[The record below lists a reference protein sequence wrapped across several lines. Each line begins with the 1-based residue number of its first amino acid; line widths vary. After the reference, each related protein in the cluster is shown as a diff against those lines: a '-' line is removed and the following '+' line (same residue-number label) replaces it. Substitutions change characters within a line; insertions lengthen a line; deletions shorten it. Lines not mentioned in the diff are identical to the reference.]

1 MKSEIDPLPDAFGGW
16 QFSPTT
22 DTSSVSFSLDT
33 TPDEQIPVWRQEL
46 PLDPEAATAEL
57 LENEAQMQLSMQAL
71 DEVPGRIDALVL
83 QTQQASLDGISFA
96 ADSLE
101 TLPEPEADLM
111 DLVQTINK
119 PAVGVSFEVGGED
132 QSKLETAF
140 TQFGADMEHLFRLV
154 THFAW
159 VETQIEDVLLG
170 RSIVSWTG
178 DLDTSWKS
186 GLKDEIHQLHKSSLN
201 QALATRNLVL
211 HAVTITTKSAAKLAV
226 LLATP
231 GGAILALPVA
241 WKFIKQILAD
251 VQKYKEL
258 TKIPI

>member
-1 MKSEIDPLPDAFGGW
+1 MTDSEPLSDVFGGW
-16 QFSPTT
+16 QF
-22 DTSSVSFSLDT
+22 TSITGAPGVSFDLGGTSEAQL
-33 TPDEQIPVWRQEL
+33 PVWRQEL
-46 PLDPEAATAEL
+46 PSDPEVAAAQL
-57 LENEAQMQLSMQAL
+57 QENEARMQLSMQAL
-71 DEVPGRIDALVL
+71 EAITGRIDALVESA
-83 QTQQASLDGISFA
+83 QPAGMGGISFA
-96 ADSLE
+96 AVSLE
-101 TLPEPEADLM
+101 DLPEPETELM

-119 PAVGVSFEVGGED
+119 PAAGVSFAVGGED
-132 QSKLETAF
+132 QSKLEAAF
-140 TQFGADMEHLFRLV
+140 AQFGADMEHLLRLV

-159 VETQIEDVLLG
+159 VETNLEGTLVG

-178 DLDTSWKS
+178 DMDTSWKS
-186 GLKDEIHQLHKSSLN
+186 GLKDEVHQLHKSSLN

-211 HAVTITTKSAAKLAV
+211 HAVTITAKSAAKLAV

-251 VQKYKEL
+251 VNKYKEL